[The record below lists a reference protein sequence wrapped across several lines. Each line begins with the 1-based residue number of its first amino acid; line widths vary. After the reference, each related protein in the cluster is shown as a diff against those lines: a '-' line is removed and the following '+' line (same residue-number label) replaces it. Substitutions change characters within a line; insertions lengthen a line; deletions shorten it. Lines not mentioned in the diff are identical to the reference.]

1 MGIMAEVKKNT
12 QVNKIKPKVEFR
24 NGWTIP
30 MVALVFALAFTAVM
44 VYVIVLQNNR
54 NKYYAEVEAEV
65 VSVADYVDY
74 DGDEHHEIFVN
85 YTVDGEKYK
94 QQLNYWNED
103 LEVGD
108 TAIIK
113 YDIRNPKI
121 IKTTDTFT
129 VLIIIEVSISSV
141 LYVLT
146 TWLIVRKIRF
156 DKKLKKKMLKRQQAR
171 LKKEQP
177 IEV

>member
-30 MVALVFALAFTAVM
+30 MVVLVFALAFTAVM

-108 TAIIK
+108 TTIIK

-121 IKTTDTFT
+121 IKTTNTFT

-146 TWLIVRKIRF
+146 TWLIIRKIRF

-177 IEV
+177 TEV

>member
-1 MGIMAEVKKNT
+1 MAEVKEKT
-12 QVNKIKPKVEFR
+12 KVNKIKPKVEFR

-30 MVALVFALAFTAVM
+30 VVALLFALAFTAVM
-44 VYVIVLQNNR
+44 VYVIALQGVR

-65 VSVADYVDY
+65 VSVAQYTDY
-74 DGDEHHEIFVN
+74 DGDSHHEIYVN
-85 YTVDGEKYK
+85 YIVDGEKYK
-94 QQLNYWNED
+94 QKLNYWSED

-129 VLIIIEVSISSV
+129 VLIVIEVSISV
-141 LYVLT
+141 ALYVVT
-146 TWLIVRKIRF
+146 TWLIIRKIRF
-156 DKKLKKKMLKRQQAR
+156 DKKLKKKMLKRQQAK

-177 IEV
+177 KEA

>member
-1 MGIMAEVKKNT
+1 MAEVSQKAK
-12 QVNKIKPKVEFR
+12 VNKIKPNIEFR

-30 MVALVFALAFTAVM
+30 VVALVFALAFTAVM
-44 VYVIVLQNNR
+44 VYVIVLQAQR

-65 VSVADYVDY
+65 VSVAQYTDYE
-74 DGDEHHEIFVN
+74 GDEHHEIFVN
-85 YTVDGEKYK
+85 YVVDGEKYK

-108 TAIIK
+108 TAVIK

-129 VLIIIEVSISSV
+129 ILIVVEVSISSI
-141 LYVLT
+141 LYVLSI
-146 TWLIVRKIRF
+146 WLIIRKLRF
-156 DKKLKKKMLKRQQAR
+156 DKRLKQKMLKRQQAK

-177 IEV
+177 TEV